1 LEQIEMS
8 KILEFFG
15 SQTSSLNSTELKDI
29 LKKQICPF
37 TKARCFKTRKSQ
49 SNIAIGTCSVKYGQD
64 SKNVLICPNRLLY
77 KNQVFRDCIHLL
89 TLHEPGNEFHIVP
102 EISVPGGSVDFF
114 LASVRNG
121 KVKDFVAIE
130 FQTMDTT
137 GTVWPERQRLLAEKK
152 ITVDTADVQS
162 DKTFGINWKTTSK
175 TTLVQLHHKI
185 GTIEYLGKHLVL
197 IVQDCLLAYMKR
209 GFCFRHLTNPGKIGD
224 SMHIH
229 SYSVNQ
235 TGIDLSFS
243 LQERLST
250 DAAGVAT
257 CLGLATEA
265 KVELQAII
273 RDLERKISDKSLMVI
288 P

>member
-1 LEQIEMS
+1 MN

-15 SQTSSLNSTELKDI
+15 RTTSSLGSAELKSI

-37 TKARCFKTRKSQ
+37 TETQCFKTRKSQ
-49 SNIAIGTCSVKYGQD
+49 SDISIGTCSVKYGKEH
-64 SKNVLICPNRLLY
+64 KNVLICPNRLLY

-102 EISVPGGSVDFF
+102 EITVPGGSVDFF
-114 LASVRNG
+114 LASVKSG

-137 GTVWPERQRLLAEKK
+137 GTIWPERQRLLAEKK
-152 ITVDTADVQS
+152 IKVNRDDIQS
-162 DKTFGINWKTTSK
+162 NKTFGMNWKMTAK

-185 GTIEYLGKHLVL
+185 ETIEHLGKHLVL
-197 IVQDCLLAYMKR
+197 VVQDHLMEYMR
-209 GFCFRHLTNPGKIGD
+209 REFCFAHLARPGKIGD
-224 SMHIH
+224 SMHMH
-229 SYSVNQ
+229 SYSLGQ
-235 TGIDLSFS
+235 TDRDFS
-243 LQERLST
+243 LSLKDRFST
-250 DAAGVAT
+250 DAAGIAK

-265 KVELQAII
+265 KVELQAIV
-273 RDLERKISDKSLMVI
+273 RELERKISDKSLMMI